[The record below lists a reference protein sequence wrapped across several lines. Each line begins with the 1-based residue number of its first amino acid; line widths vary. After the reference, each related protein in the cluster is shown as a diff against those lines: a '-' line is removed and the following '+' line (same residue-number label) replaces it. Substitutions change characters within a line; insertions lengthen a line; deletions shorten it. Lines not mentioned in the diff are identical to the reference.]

1 MGSIS
6 HTYSIYIY
14 VCSLVC
20 TLNPTFVFKIKSSTS
35 AYEAKFALVLKEA
48 HILHALNVTGEA
60 LILLLHHLNLA
71 CHLIG
76 VIQIHKAILGAHL
89 AIWAAH
95 VVMTTLINGVID
107 ITCVHQVQLLKVIRE
122 WNQ

>member
-20 TLNPTFVFKIKSSTS
+20 TLNPTFVFKIKSSTG
-35 AYEAKFALVLKEA
+35 ENKEA

-76 VIQIHKAILGAHL
+76 VIQIHKAILCAHL